1 MPRFSIRNPYFIIVV
16 CLVLLVIG
24 VTSLARMPV
33 DLFPAINL
41 PEVVVATFYSGMPP
55 QDIETDITDP
65 LERFFTLA
73 SGIDHMESRSL
84 LGVSII
90 RVYFQPGTNADADVT
105 ELSNLALAD
114 LKRLPPGTLP
124 PVVLKFDASSLPVAL
139 VTVKGE
145 GLNETQLHDY
155 AQFQIRNQI
164 AVVPGAEIPPPFG
177 GQYRQ
182 IMVYVDPYKLLS
194 RQLSPMDVVGAVNNS
209 NLILPAGDVKIGLD
223 DYYVYSNSLV
233 DTMKQLGEVP
243 VKTVKDAWVSVNDIG
258 KAEDSHQIQYNVV
271 RVDSQRSCYIPIMKQ
286 GGNTNTIDVVNG
298 IRALVGHLYDIP
310 KQMVAN
316 VVFDQSVYVKEA
328 IKTVLHEGLL
338 GLILT
343 SLMIL
348 IFLGSLRATSAV
360 LLSIPLSALAT
371 FVVLFMM
378 GSTVN
383 TMILGG
389 LALAFSRVIDNSVI
403 SLENIY
409 RHLEMGAAPMVA
421 AEVGGAEVNLAV
433 LAATLVDVV
442 DFFPVVF
449 LYGVAKFLFSALA
462 LAFCLSLLASFV
474 VAMTV
479 IPLFC
484 SRFLKAVPH
493 VEKHSH
499 ADEEYEVEP
508 TEPESRSRWDR
519 FNARFNQCFNK
530 VLDFYELW
538 VRRALKRPGLTVAAL
553 GGIFLASL
561 AIYPLLGLAFFPQT
575 DAGQFTINLK
585 VPTGTRIENT
595 EQYVAK
601 VEDLIRHEVDPKD
614 LKMVVSNIGVV
625 PDFSSLYTTN
635 AGSYTAT
642 LQVALNEPHRLSSFE
657 YMDRVEKRI
666 ASEHPDIRTF
676 FSSGSMV
683 DAILNMGMPAP
694 IDIQVS
700 GPALHQ
706 IYGVAQELAGRIQ
719 QVPGV
724 GEIYIPQDMNYPA
737 LQLDVD
743 RIHAAELGLT
753 QKDVVDNVITALN
766 SNYMIAPNYWVDRKS
781 GNDYYLTVQYF
792 EHGPGAIHDMT
803 DIGQIPLRSQP
814 KNKTESALGS
824 LNCGPIGLAGLP
836 MRSDWSVPKSEPIL
850 HPSPS
855 RAMWGCN
862 QNSSGATIATSGGER
877 PVTVLGNV
885 VKVNY
890 TQTPTEVDHYQIQRV
905 IDLYVTPSGED
916 LGRVTHAIQEIVDK
930 GHLPANVRVNLRGMV
945 EGMNASFKS
954 FGLGFL
960 LSFVLLF
967 LILTAQFK
975 SFIDPLLIMLAIPM
989 GFVGVLIILPLTHST
1004 LNVMSLMGVLMLVGI
1019 ADSNSILIVDFAHN
1033 LERQGMSPLD
1043 AVITACRVRL
1053 RPILMTSLATIIG
1066 MIPMAI
1072 KLGTGA
1078 EQYAPMARAII
1089 GGLASSVLLTIFI
1102 VPAAYLLVYGRGK
1115 KESVEGVVVEP
1126 AR

>member
-1 MPRFSIRNPYFIIVV
+1 MPGFSIRNPFFIIVV
-16 CLVLLVIG
+16 CLMLVVIG
-24 VTSLARMPV
+24 VTSLVRMPV
-33 DLFPAINL
+33 DLFPSINL

-90 RVYFQPGTNADADVT
+90 KVYFQPGTNADADVT

-139 VTVKGE
+139 VPVKGP

-155 AQFQIRNQI
+155 AQFAIRNQI

-177 GQYRQ
+177 GTYRQ
-182 IMVYVDPYKLLS
+182 VMVYVDPYKLAS
-194 RQLSPMDVVGAVNNS
+194 RQLSPMDVVDAVNDS
-209 NLILPAGDVKIGLD
+209 NLILPAGDVKMGPY
-223 DYYVYSNSLV
+223 DYFVYSNSLV
-233 DTMKQLGEVP
+233 DNMDQLGKVP
-243 VKTVKDAWVSVNDIG
+243 VKTAGTSWVTVNDIG
-258 KAEDSHQIQYNVV
+258 RAEDSHQIQYNVV
-271 RVDSQRSCYIPIMKQ
+271 RIDGQRSCYIPIMKQ
-286 GGNTNTIDVVNG
+286 GGDTNTIAVVNG
-298 IRALVGHLYDIP
+298 VRKLIQHLYDIP
-310 KQMVAN
+310 KQMSASL
-316 VVFDQSVYVKEA
+316 VFDQSVYVKEA
-328 IKTVLHEGLL
+328 LKTVLHEGII
-338 GLILT
+338 GLVLT

-348 IFLGSLRATSAV
+348 IFLGSFRATTAV

-371 FVVLFMM
+371 FVILYMA

-409 RHLEMGAAPMVA
+409 RHLELGAAPMVA
-421 AEVGGAEVNLAV
+421 AEVGGREVNLAV

-442 DFFPVVF
+442 DFFPVTF
-449 LYGVAKFLFSALA
+449 LYGVSKFLFSALA

-484 SRFLKAVPH
+484 SRYLKAMPAGGG
-493 VEKHSH
+493 H
-499 ADEEYEVEP
+499 AQKGEYEIEP
-508 TEPESRSRWDR
+508 VSAVGKSWWDR
-519 FNARFNQCFNK
+519 FNAGFNRMFNK
-530 VLDFYELW
+530 VLDFYEYW
-538 VRRALKRPGLTVAAL
+538 VRRAVKRPGLTVIVL
-553 GGIFLASL
+553 SGVFLASL
-561 AIYPLLGLAFFPQT
+561 AIYPLLGLAFFPLT

-585 VPTGTRIENT
+585 VPTGTRIEVT

-601 VEDLIRHEVDPKD
+601 VEELIRRTVDAKD
-614 LKMVVSNIGVV
+614 LKIIVSNIGVV

-635 AGSYTAT
+635 AGPYTAT
-642 LQVALNEPHRLSSFE
+642 IQVALQDSHRQSSFA
-657 YMDRVEKRI
+657 YMDLVQKKM
-666 ASEHPDIRTF
+666 ASEFPDIRTF

-700 GPALHQ
+700 GPDLPQ
-706 IYGVAQELAGRIQ
+706 IYALAQDLAGQIRG
-719 QVPGV
+719 VPGV
-724 GEIYIPQDMNYPA
+724 GEVYIPQDMNYPA
-737 LQLDVD
+737 LRLDVN
-743 RIHAAELGLT
+743 RVHAGELGLT
-753 QKDVVDNVITALN
+753 QKNVVDNVITALN

-792 EHGPGAIHDMT
+792 ENGRAAIHNMVDL
-803 DIGQIPLRSQP
+803 GQIPLR
-814 KNKTESALGS
+814 
-824 LNCGPIGLAGLP
+824 
-836 MRSDWSVPKSEPIL
+836 
-850 HPSPS
+850 
-855 RAMWGCN
+855 N
-862 QNSSGATIATSGGER
+862 QSSSGPDMSCGLTQAERGRTGKSSWACGQNVPQAGGQPSHSSR
-877 PVTVLGNV
+877 PDTVLDNV
-885 VKVNY
+885 VDVKHV
-890 TQTPTEVDHYQIQRV
+890 QTPTEVDHYQIQRV
-905 IDLYVTPSGED
+905 VDVYVTPSGED
-916 LGRVTHAIQEIVDK
+916 LGRVTNNIRGILVK
-930 GHLPANVRVNLRGMV
+930 ANIPGNMRVNLRGMV
-945 EGMNASFKS
+945 EGMQASFKS
-954 FGLGFL
+954 FALGFL

-975 SFIDPLLIMLAIPM
+975 SFVDPFLIMLAIPM

-1019 ADSNSILIVDFAHN
+1019 ADSNSILIVDFAHK
-1033 LERQGMSPLD
+1033 LETQGLTPTD

-1066 MIPMAI
+1066 MIPMAL

-1078 EQYAPMARAII
+1078 EQYAPMAKAII
-1089 GGLASSVLLTIFI
+1089 GGLTSSVLLTIFI
-1102 VPAAYLLVYGRGK
+1102 VPAAYLLVYGKRGAK
-1115 KESVEGVVVEP
+1115 NGANPTLETAE
-1126 AR
+1126 